1 MTDQITIIVLF
12 YNQER
17 YVSGLLENIKESNRR
32 VNAKVVIVDDC
43 STDNTLACV
52 ENWLEFN
59 SEISWKVIKNPLNL
73 GISGSILKAIEVV
86 DTKWI
91 KCHAGDDLFSLTGI
105 DEFNALSK
113 LYNPDETLIM
123 SAVNIINEANEVVG
137 YRENPSPLTF
147 SKWFIDVAYYT
158 NPLLSFSLLT
168 GPNVYK
174 NAITAM
180 YYRNVEDWPLLMY
193 AVKSDMK
200 FKLVEKKL
208 VDYRIH
214 EKSIMAHTRSKTH
227 VMTDH
232 QKAYEEEIIGILKEN
247 LRFAP
252 TMSARYGA
260 YIQMLA
266 YKYRATNIAII
277 IKVLK
282 LLNIKYLI
290 FRILI
295 LLRGKKV

>member
-1 MTDQITIIVLF
+1 MAAQITIIVLF

-17 YVSGLLENIKESNRR
+17 YVSGLLENIREANRK

-59 SEISWKVIKNPLNL
+59 REISWKVIKYPLNL
-73 GISGSILKAIEVV
+73 GVSGSILKAIEVV
-86 DTKWI
+86 DTKWV

-105 DEFNALSK
+105 DEFDAISK
-113 LYNPDETLIM
+113 LCNPDETLIM

-137 YRENPSPLTF
+137 YRDNPSPLTF
-147 SKWFIDVAYYT
+147 SNWFIDVAYYT
-158 NPLLSFSLLT
+158 NPLLSFSILA

-193 AVKSDMK
+193 AVKSDIK

-214 EKSIMAHTRSKTH
+214 EKSIMAHTRSKSH
-227 VMTDH
+227 AMTDH
-232 QKAYEEEIIGILKEN
+232 QKLYEEEIIGILKEN

-252 TMSARYGA
+252 TMSARYGT
-260 YIQMLA
+260 YIQILT
-266 YKYRATNIAII
+266 YKYRSTNAAII
-277 IKVLK
+277 IRFLK

-290 FRILI
+290 FRVLI
-295 LLRGKKV
+295 LLRSKKV

>member
-1 MTDQITIIVLF
+1 MTAQITIIVLF

-17 YVSGLLENIKESNRR
+17 YVSGLLENIREANRN
-32 VNAKVVIVDDC
+32 VDAKVVIVDDC
-43 STDNTLACV
+43 STDNTLTCV
-52 ENWLEFN
+52 EKWLEIHR
-59 SEISWKVIKNPLNL
+59 EISWKVIKNPLNL

-105 DEFNALSK
+105 DEFDAISK
-113 LYNPDETLIM
+113 LYNPDKTLIM

-137 YRENPSPLTF
+137 YRDNPSQLTF

-158 NPLLSFSLLT
+158 NPLLSFSLLA

-214 EKSIMAHTRSKTH
+214 EKSIMAHTRSKSH
-227 VMTDH
+227 AMTDH

-252 TMSARYGA
+252 TMSSRYGA
-260 YIQMLA
+260 YIQILT
-266 YKYRATNIAII
+266 YKYRSTNAATII
-277 IKVLK
+277 RFLK

-290 FRILI
+290 FRVLI